1 MEIKANVDAVLI
13 GRILAGIIIVFSFVY
28 SVKAAVSYD
37 GFWSFLLGFITPLA
51 IAFLIIMVTEVLR
64 ELRRRGAQNGS

>member
-28 SVKAAVSYD
+28 SVKAATEEFSD
-37 GFWSFLLGFITPLA
+37 GFWSFP
-51 IAFLIIMVTEVLR
+51 IALHNPAGNSVSDH
-64 ELRRRGAQNGS
+64 NGY